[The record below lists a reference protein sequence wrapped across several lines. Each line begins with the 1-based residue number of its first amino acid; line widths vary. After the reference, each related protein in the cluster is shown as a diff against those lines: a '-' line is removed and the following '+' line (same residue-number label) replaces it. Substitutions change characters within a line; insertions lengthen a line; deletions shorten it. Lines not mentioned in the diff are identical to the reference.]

1 MMPEMNGFDFLAAL
15 RGRSGGEQV
24 PVVVVTAH
32 DLTAEEREHLS
43 THVARVFDKDHLDS
57 EALVAEMKRLLS
69 ESSVGGG

>member
-1 MMPEMNGFDFLAAL
+1 MVSIFLPRCAA
-15 RGRSGGEQV
+15 GQGGEQV

-57 EALVAEMKRLLS
+57 EALVAEMKRLLAGS
-69 ESSVGGG
+69 DAAEG